1 MGGDAEGG
9 LVSLPPA
16 FRRILLMIPDRRPT
30 LGVPD
35 VRLDV
40 SLEDFN
46 GELGLALNLLSA
58 PLPGGETGVGEL
70 RVGLRV
76 DGEAPVVSGEC

>member
-1 MGGDAEGG
+1 
-9 LVSLPPA
+9 
-16 FRRILLMIPDRRPT
+16 MIPDRRPT

-35 VRLDV
+35 GRLDV

-58 PLPGGETGVGEL
+58 PVTGGETGVGEL
-70 RVGLRV
+70 RAGLRV
-76 DGEAPVVSGEC
+76 DGEATVVSGEC